1 MRKQSL
7 VRHPEKRRDARAPFY
22 SPILVEDLNAGYIY
36 RARMVNYSK
45 DGIFIE
51 TDVGLE
57 PGEEIYIGI
66 EDSPHKFSP
75 HASRSYRAKVIWQK
89 GLKNSIFNF
98 GYGVIIV
105 SGNDKKKSDKP
116 VAGEFQERQE
126 LRRHPRK
133 SFPKTVYFTSRNHY
147 YRGLIDNISRGG
159 IFIETRDVFT
169 VGQTINLV
177 IPGTKIDKGV
187 MLKAEVV
194 RFSEAGVGL
203 AFKGILKDGPALGVN
218 LAN

>member
-7 VRHPEKRRDARAPFY
+7 VRYPEKRRGARALFS
-22 SPILVEDLNAGYIY
+22 SPILVEDLKAGYIY

-45 DGIFIE
+45 DGIYIE

-66 EDSPHKFSP
+66 EDSPRKFSP
-75 HASRSYRAKVIWQK
+75 EASRSYRAKVIWQK

-98 GYGVIIV
+98 GYGVIFV
-105 SGNDKKKSDKP
+105 TGKDKKKSEKP
-116 VAGEFQERQE
+116 VDGNLQEKQE
-126 LRRHPRK
+126 SRRHHRK
-133 SFPKTVYFTSRNHY
+133 SFPRAVYFASRNRY
-147 YRGLIDNISRGG
+147 YRGSINNISRGG

-177 IPGTKIDKGV
+177 IPGTKIDKGI

-194 RFSEAGVGL
+194 RFSETGIGL
-203 AFKGILKDGPALGVN
+203 AFKDILKGGSSLGVN
-218 LAN
+218 LAG